1 MAEQN
6 PVAVTM
12 EDISSVLSEDPMFRL
27 RTVNAALVRERDA
40 ALSRVAEL
48 ERELESYH
56 GKDNGVVS
64 DPEKAVIN

>member
-12 EDISSVLSEDPMFRL
+12 EDINSVLSEDPAFRL
-27 RTVNAALVRERDA
+27 RAVNAALVRERDA

-48 ERELESYH
+48 ERELEYHH
-56 GKDNGVVS
+56 GKSNGVVS

>member
-12 EDISSVLSEDPMFRL
+12 EDINSVLSEDPAFRL
-27 RTVNAALVRERDA
+27 RAVNAALVRERDA

-48 ERELESYH
+48 ERELESHH
-56 GKDNGVVS
+56 GKSNGVVS